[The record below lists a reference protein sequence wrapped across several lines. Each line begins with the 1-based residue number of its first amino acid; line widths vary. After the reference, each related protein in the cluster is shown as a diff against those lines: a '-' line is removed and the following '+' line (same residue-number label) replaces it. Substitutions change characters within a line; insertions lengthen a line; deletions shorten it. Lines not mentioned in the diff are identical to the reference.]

1 MKKERERT
9 LGIVHAHKKL
19 DVVQQEVCVL
29 RKSLQAQLIDAPA
42 RLLVLV
48 DELLQ
53 LRCSFVWP
61 SERERGDGGKTNQD
75 RHHGREKREDKQ
87 HATHQQQDK

>member
-53 LRCSFVWP
+53 LRCSCVCARACLCVE
-61 SERERGDGGKTNQD
+61 ERVGVVVRVVVGL
-75 RHHGREKREDKQ
+75 
-87 HATHQQQDK
+87 AV